1 MQFKLASVFT
11 LLAAASAALAQGPII
26 QDYPVTYDQ
35 TYDNPSDSLA
45 IVACSNGKNGL
56 LTKGFTNFS
65 SIPSFPYIGGSV
77 FVTGWNSTECGSCW
91 KMTYEGTTIFLTAID
106 TAGVGFNIA
115 EEAMK
120 KLGGEAAIGAG
131 KINVT
136 VEAATPQD
144 CGFSA

>member
-1 MQFKLASVFT
+1 MQLKTTALAV
-11 LLAAASAALAQGPII
+11 LAALSATVLALSSAMTVK
-26 QDYPVTYDQ
+26 VTYDE
-35 TYDNPSDSLA
+35 TYDNPNGSLNG
-45 IVACSNGKNGL
+45 VACSVGENGL
-56 LTKGFTNFS
+56 VTRGFTTFS
-65 SIPSFPYIGGSV
+65 SLPIFPFVGGAH
-77 FVTGWNSTECGSCW
+77 FVSGWNSAECGSCW
-91 KMTYEGTTIFLTAID
+91 KMTYEGTTIFLTAVD